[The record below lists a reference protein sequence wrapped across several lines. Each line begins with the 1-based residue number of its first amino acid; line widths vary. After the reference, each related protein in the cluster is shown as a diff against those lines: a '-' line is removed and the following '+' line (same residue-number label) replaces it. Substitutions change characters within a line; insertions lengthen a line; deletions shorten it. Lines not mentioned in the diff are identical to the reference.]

1 MGRAARSIV
10 SEEALRSLVVDDDV
24 TFADRLGAA
33 LTRRGHEVGV
43 AYDHDGGLRVATT
56 LDPQRAVLDL
66 RMPGPSGLELLGRL
80 REQHEGVQV
89 VVLTG
94 YGSIATAV
102 DAMRLGAVG
111 FLQKP
116 VDTDGILAA
125 FERSDAPTL
134 QPTDPA
140 YAAPS
145 LAKVEWDHIQRVLS
159 DCGGNVTKAA
169 RLLGM
174 HRRTLQRKLNQY
186 APRS

>member
-1 MGRAARSIV
+1 MSEGR
-10 SEEALRSLVVDDDV
+10 LRVLVVDDDT

-43 AYDHDGGLRVATT
+43 AYDHDGGLRVAAS
-56 LDPQRAVLDL
+56 LRPERAVLDM
-66 RMPGPSGLELLGRL
+66 RMPGPSGLELLERL
-80 REQHEGVQV
+80 RERYSGVQV

-125 FERSDAPTL
+125 FERAASPPL
-134 QPTDPA
+134 QPSDPD
-140 YAAPS
+140 YAAPT

-159 DCGGNVTKAA
+159 DCGGNVSKAA
-169 RLLGM
+169 RVLGM

-186 APRS
+186 APRT